1 MHLGTIRKFMLLSGT
16 SLLAAANA
24 AAAQE
29 AEAPAQDT
37 AATAAQT
44 APAAPVEEILV
55 IGSQIQGAQINDVLP
70 VTVVDEQQIEMLPSR
85 DTMALINITNIIGVN
100 LAIAVNAASINAS
113 ANATAMQYLGS
124 WQH

>member
-1 MHLGTIRKFMLLSGT
+1 MSAILTF
-16 SLLAAANA
+16 
-24 AAAQE
+24 
-29 AEAPAQDT
+29 AE
-37 AATAAQT
+37 
-44 APAAPVEEILV
+44 L
-55 IGSQIQGAQINDVLP
+55 
-70 VTVVDEQQIEMLPSR
+70 DEQQLEMLPSR